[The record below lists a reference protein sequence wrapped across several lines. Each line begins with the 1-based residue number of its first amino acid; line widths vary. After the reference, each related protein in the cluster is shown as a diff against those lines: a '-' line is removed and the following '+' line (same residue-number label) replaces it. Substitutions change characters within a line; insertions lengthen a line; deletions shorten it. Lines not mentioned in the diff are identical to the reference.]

1 LSNIKVILSQA
12 VQVKDVVVPLQVV
25 HPSIL
30 ELQETQL
37 LVETFK
43 TELELQSVHIVDDEH
58 YKQLEINVLHRTH
71 CPPLKI

>member
-1 LSNIKVILSQA
+1 MSNIKVVLQA
-12 VQVKDVVVPLQVV
+12 VQVKDVVVPLQDV

-43 TELELQSVHIVDDEH
+43 TEFKPQTVHVDDDEH
-58 YKQLEINVLHRTH
+58 YKQLDINVLHKTH
-71 CPPLKI
+71 SPPLKI

>member
-1 LSNIKVILSQA
+1 LSKIKVLPQA

-43 TELELQSVHIVDDEH
+43 TKFKPQTVHVVDDEH
-58 YKQLEINVLHRTH
+58 YKQLDINVLHKTH

>member
-1 LSNIKVILSQA
+1 LSKIKVLPQA

-43 TELELQSVHIVDDEH
+43 TEFKPQTVHVVDDEH
-58 YKQLEINVLHRTH
+58 YKQLDINVLHKTH
-71 CPPLKI
+71 NPPLKI